1 MRLLFLLFIVMPIL
15 EMWVL
20 IKVGSIIG
28 AVPTIAMVMLT
39 AVIGASLLKRQ
50 GLHTLTRAQNRLN
63 SGEVPATEILEGLML
78 AVGGALLLT
87 PGFFTDTIG
96 FCCLIRPIRRR
107 IIDHMLRSGMMQTQA
122 HFQYGPQ
129 AGGQGSGP
137 SGESPGDKPRTRV
150 DRDGHV
156 TIDGDF
162 KREDKTR
169 EE

>member
-87 PGFFTDTIG
+87 PGFFTDAIG
-96 FCCLIRPIRRR
+96 FACLIPGLRRSL
-107 IIDHMLRSGMMQTQA
+107 IANMLRRGVVQMHGGGFMGG
-122 HFQYGPQ
+122 GP
-129 AGGQGSGP
+129 AGGANNQA
-137 SGESPGDKPRTRV
+137 
-150 DRDGHV
+150 DRSAQQGHV
-156 TIDGDF
+156 TIEGEY
-162 KREDKTR
+162 KK